1 MGAKEEL
8 DTRSK
13 LRSSKKSPPPGFR
26 AEDEI
31 FSRADD
37 DPQSIMDNIWTQPY
51 NENEASLAALEL
63 RMYKQKRKVYEI
75 QRVLQQNIDSSLV
88 LLAMLHAAL
97 EEI

>member
-1 MGAKEEL
+1 MSVRDNL

-13 LRSSKKSPPPGFR
+13 LRSSKKQPPPGFR

-31 FSRADD
+31 ISRADD
-37 DPQSIMDNIWTQPY
+37 DPVSIMDNIWSQPY
-51 NENEASLAALEL
+51 NENEAQLAALEL

-97 EEI
+97 EEL

>member
-13 LRSSKKSPPPGFR
+13 LRSSKKGPPPGFR
-26 AEDEI
+26 ADDE
-31 FSRADD
+31 SRAND
-37 DPQSIMDNIWTQPY
+37 DPLSVMENIWAQPY
-51 NENEASLAALEL
+51 SENEANLAALEL
-63 RMYKQKRKVYEI
+63 RLYKQKRKVYEI

-97 EEI
+97 EDV